1 MATTRVREIRSR
13 WLKPRIF
20 LTDAGNVRRLSITLT
35 QLRSFLAVV
44 RTGSVRAAADDLV
57 VTQPSVSAAVSAL
70 AEEVGTDLTE
80 RAGRSVR
87 TTPAG
92 DVFAPYAADVLG
104 LLEQGERAALEAA
117 EVAERELRIVAVT
130 TAAEYLVP
138 PVMQAF
144 GERHPGLA
152 LTLDVGNRDHVFR
165 QVLEHRADVAIGG
178 RPPDDGGRLVGAS
191 FADNE
196 FVLITSLDDPLSRRR
211 SVRLPELADRAWLM
225 REPGSGTRAFN
236 EEFLAR
242 HEITPQLLTLG
253 SNGAIKQAVRAGI
266 GVSLQSRVAVEL
278 ELASGVVTSIRL
290 RERLPVRR
298 WYVLRSAIGPVR
310 RPVED
315 FIAFLT
321 SEPGERALHDRRP
334 PSQRAVDSRDV

>member
-1 MATTRVREIRSR
+1 LRHVEGL
-13 WLKPRIF
+13 W
-20 LTDAGNVRRLSITLT
+20 AGHP
-35 QLRSFLAVV
+35 F
-44 RTGSVRAAADDLV
+44 
-57 VTQPSVSAAVSAL
+57 
-70 AEEVGTDLTE
+70 
-80 RAGRSVR
+80 
-87 TTPAG
+87 
-92 DVFAPYAADVLG
+92 
-104 LLEQGERAALEAA
+104 LLEPWQHDIVWNVFGWK
-117 EVAERELRIVAVT
+117 REDGRRRYT
-130 TAAEYLVP
+130 TVYVEIP
-138 PVMQAF
+138 RKNGKSTF
-144 GERHPGLA
+144 GAGLA
-152 LTLDVGNRDHVFR
+152 LKLLT
-165 QVLEHRADVAIGG
+165 
-178 RPPDDGGRLVGAS
+178 
-191 FADNE
+191 ADNE